1 MLSATR
7 LPTMPYALR
16 PKKKPWR
23 KERPADHDRGN
34 HQFVDPWLIV
44 CERCPLEECALPEG
58 GIHGQHGSYIERARE
73 LCPAERAKSRGWD
86 AAAAVSRGRELG
98 LLEVGE

>member
-7 LPTMPYALR
+7 LPTIPYALR
-16 PKKKPWR
+16 PKRESWR
-23 KERPADHDRGN
+23 HERPADYDRGN
-34 HQFVDPWLIV
+34 HNFVDPWLIV
-44 CERCPLEECALPEG
+44 CERCPLLDCILPEG
-58 GIHGQHGSYIERARE
+58 GNLGYRAEKRKAE
-73 LCPAERAKSRGWD
+73 YAACPVVAAQDRDWD